1 MGRKVVANGGKLF
14 ELFASEVSSFI
25 EASSDNAAL
34 NEYLKPLAAALE
46 RLSDATE
53 YVVNAAQSDVNAI
66 GAAAVDYLDMFGLT
80 AYAYMWARMAKTAL
94 PKVDQDTFYATK
106 LKTAN
111 FYFKRLLPQTVSLLE
126 SIKSGSEETMAM
138 EAAEF

>member
-1 MGRKVVANGGKLF
+1 
-14 ELFASEVSSFI
+14 
-25 EASSDNAAL
+25 
-34 NEYLKPLAAALE
+34 
-46 RLSDATE
+46 
-53 YVVNAAQSDVNAI
+53 
-66 GAAAVDYLDMFGLT
+66 
-80 AYAYMWARMAKTAL
+80 MAKTAL

>member
-1 MGRKVVANGGKLF
+1 
-14 ELFASEVSSFI
+14 
-25 EASSDNAAL
+25 
-34 NEYLKPLAAALE
+34 
-46 RLSDATE
+46 
-53 YVVNAAQSDVNAI
+53 
-66 GAAAVDYLDMFGLT
+66 MFGLT